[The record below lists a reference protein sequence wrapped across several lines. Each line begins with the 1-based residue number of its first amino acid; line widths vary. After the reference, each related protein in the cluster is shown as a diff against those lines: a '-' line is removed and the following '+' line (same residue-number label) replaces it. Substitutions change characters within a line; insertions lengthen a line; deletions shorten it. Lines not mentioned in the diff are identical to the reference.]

1 MTSDNINGYQSK
13 NFFFF
18 EIFPAQYV
26 SLFMVVLTDSCYRV
40 IADFDATL
48 TMFWVN
54 GTRGQSMLFSQRFIS
69 PFEALMQKKNG
80 KTVIRN

>member
-1 MTSDNINGYQSK
+1 MCEFLDVEVELCGVLLNWFSVMTSDNINGYQSK

-48 TMFWVN
+48 TMFWVK
-54 GTRGQSMLFSQRFIS
+54 GLGFR
-69 PFEALMQKKNG
+69 
-80 KTVIRN
+80 V